1 MHVMR
6 LMKERRNPGQPRRG
20 SMSSAESQEALN
32 QDQGIQTEL
41 GDAPPSYDQ
50 LFGGSFGSTDTLL
63 GSTFPPSTEI
73 ENNTNANISGVS
85 SSSQNDPVDRVPSP
99 TGSVFSVS
107 DGQLDPISIASIQTE
122 NEIRTPQ
129 HLHLPGM
136 HISVFDLMTS
146 QNDIRRTSRTS
157 LASLDS
163 LSYIQTPPPTYKDA
177 LALFGLSNNEK
188 NDGDVNYDVSAK

>member
-6 LMKERRNPGQPRRG
+6 LARERRNPGQSRRA
-20 SMSSAESQEALN
+20 STSSTESQVLN

-50 LFGGSFGSTDTLL
+50 LFGGSFGSTDSLL
-63 GSTFPPSTEI
+63 GSSFPPSTEI
-73 ENNTNANISGVS
+73 GNNTNANAAGVS
-85 SSSQNDPVDRVPSP
+85 SASQNDAVDRVPSP

-107 DGQLDPISIASIQTE
+107 DGLLDPISSASIQTE

-129 HLHLPGM
+129 RLHLPGM
-136 HISVFDLMTS
+136 HISIFDLMTS
-146 QNDIRRTSRTS
+146 QDDIRRMSRTS

-177 LALFGLSNNEK
+177 LALFGLSEVSNSEK
-188 NDGDVNYDVSAK
+188 SDSDMKP